1 MINRE
6 LVSVKGVESQ
16 TFGFLTWYTVPDSI
30 RVTRE
35 TLENAFVSA
44 GIDLTKM
51 PDPIRPHDAFRRATS
66 SVALEHVPVGKDRFK
81 NYLVREVRC
90 SKDEIRRHLVA
101 ETVDSA
107 QEVLSYQEV
116 GAMRLL
122 RRYTPTMVTELFPA
136 AYDADEDREKIVEM
150 LQTAEERYR
159 TALKY
164 YEGDHIRRL
173 IASILSDMS
182 PTLVRQS
189 GAVYFVPKEY
199 ERNLNALGT
208 LAKKVGAEFEGIPV
222 MDAANVRELVLNAF
236 KQQTAAVVAELAE
249 ALKDPN
255 ITPKKVA
262 VLLDQAKSL
271 LGQVREYE
279 DLLEKKLTDLRTQVE
294 IVQMQMM
301 ALLDK
306 AVA

>member
-1 MINRE
+1 MIGRE
-6 LVSVKGVESQ
+6 LVSVKGMEQ
-16 TFGFLTWYTVPDSI
+16 GALGFLSWYAVPSNI
-30 RVTRE
+30 QVTRE
-35 TLENAFVSA
+35 NLERAFIEA
-44 GIDLTKM
+44 GIDLSKM
-51 PDPIRPHDAFRRATS
+51 PDPIRPHDAFRRATTS
-66 SVALEHVPVGKDRFK
+66 IAVERMPAGKDRFK

-90 SKDEIRRHLVA
+90 SSEEVRRHLVA

-107 QEVLSYQEV
+107 QEVLSYREV
-116 GAMRLL
+116 AALRLL
-122 RRYTPTMVTELFPA
+122 RRYNPTMVTELLPGAFA
-136 AYDADEDREKIVEM
+136 VEEDKEVIEKM
-150 LQTAEERYR
+150 LRTAEERYHI
-159 TALKY
+159 ALRY

-173 IASILSDMS
+173 IASILADMS

-189 GAVYFVPKEY
+189 GAVYFVPKEH
-199 ERNLNALGT
+199 ERDLKSLET
-208 LAKKVGAEFEGIPV
+208 LAKKLGAEFEGVPV

-236 KQQTAAVVAELAE
+236 RNQTLAVVTELTE
-249 ALKDPN
+249 ALKDPD
-255 ITPKKVA
+255 ITQKKVV

-271 LGQVREYE
+271 LGQVKEYE